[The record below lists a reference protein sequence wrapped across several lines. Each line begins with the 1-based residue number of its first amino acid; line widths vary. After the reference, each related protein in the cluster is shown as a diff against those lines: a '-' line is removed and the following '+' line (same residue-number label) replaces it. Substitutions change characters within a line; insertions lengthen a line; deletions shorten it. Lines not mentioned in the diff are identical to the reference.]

1 MVVVMV
7 VVVVVAAAVVVVV
20 VVMVVMVVM
29 VVVVVVVTVVAATST
44 CQRPVHRLPPHSFN
58 SRMLATPKRHTGTQT
73 TTRIHPDDATD

>member
-7 VVVVVAAAVVVVV
+7 
-20 VVMVVMVVM
+20 MVM
-29 VVVVVVVTVVAATST
+29 VVVVVVVTVVAAAST

-73 TTRIHPDDATD
+73 AARIHPDDATD